1 MRNCSF
7 EEHFNKYNRMLIMIL
22 KSDHFFQPNNSLDK
36 FKIINS
42 YEKADT
48 LYTMEYPLE
57 ALDEEEG
64 SKYDIY
70 VDLMNDRTI
79 MSLFKFGEF
88 AEFGNEEYD
97 DFYNLLQ
104 VFGKTVWNV
113 LEEIQLT
120 NHYIPDRF
128 TDYVYNDFIA
138 FSAYLTFCP
147 VPDNLIELQL
157 EAYING
163 AMPCGWYGK
172 YPEGKLAVYVPLA
185 E

>member
-22 KSDHFFQPNNSLDK
+22 KSNHFFQPNTSLDK

-57 ALDEEEG
+57 ELGEEEG
-64 SKYDIY
+64 SKYEIY
-70 VDLMNDRTI
+70 IDLMNDRTI
-79 MSLFKFGEF
+79 MSLFASAEFTDEENDNFYIMLEKFGE
-88 AEFGNEEYD
+88 
-97 DFYNLLQ
+97 
-104 VFGKTVWNV
+104 TVWEV
-113 LEEIQLT
+113 LREIQHT

-128 TDYVYNDFIA
+128 TDYIYNDFTA
-138 FSAYLTFCP
+138 FSAYLTFCQ
-147 VPDNLIELQL
+147 VPDKLIELQL